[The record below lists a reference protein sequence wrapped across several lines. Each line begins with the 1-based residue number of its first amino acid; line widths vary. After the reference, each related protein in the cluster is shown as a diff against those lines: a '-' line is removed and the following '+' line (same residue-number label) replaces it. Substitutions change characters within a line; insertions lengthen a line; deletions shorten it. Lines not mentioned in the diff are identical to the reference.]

1 MKKFLILILTTLVF
15 AVADAQIFTQ
25 KEIRD
30 KFDDVV
36 SKREIKTLITKNDTA
51 IIIEEKGKE
60 AVTYLIENCAKSL
73 FMGSKDNI
81 VRLVNNVYGYQEGWW
96 VILEKDIK
104 DYLLD
109 ISALSN
115 EEDDSKR
122 HDLISKLVEKYCNF
136 ITHRVVTDQF
146 GTKLL
151 YECCLIEKI
160 SKNGN
165 YERIIY
171 GRYYSH

>member
-1 MKKFLILILTTLVF
+1 MKKFLILILAALLT
-15 AVADAQIFTQ
+15 VAANAQIFTH
-25 KEIRD
+25 KMIKD

-36 SKREIKTLITKNDTA
+36 SEREIKTLIEKNDTTF
-51 IIIEEKGKE
+51 IIEEKGNE
-60 AVTYLIENCAKSL
+60 PVTYKIL
-73 FMGSKDNI
+73 FEDESMGSKDNI
-81 VRLVNNVYGYQEGWW
+81 VQLVGNVYGYEEYWC

-109 ISALSN
+109 ISALCN

-151 YECCLIEKI
+151 YEFCWIEKA
-160 SKNGN
+160 SMNGN
-165 YERIIY
+165 SERTIYSIIY
-171 GRYYSH
+171 

>member
-1 MKKFLILILTTLVF
+1 MKKFLILILTALVT
-15 AVADAQIFTQ
+15 VAANAQIFTQ
-25 KEIRD
+25 KKIRD

-60 AVTYLIENCAKSL
+60 AVTYLIVNCAKSL

-81 VRLVNNVYGYQEGWW
+81 VHLVGNVYGYQEAWW

-104 DYLLD
+104 DYFLD

-122 HDLISKLVEKYCNF
+122 DDLISKLIEKYCNF
-136 ITHRVVTDQF
+136 ITHRVVTDKFGLQF
-146 GTKLL
+146 LSE
-151 YECCLIEKI
+151 YYWIEKA
-160 SKNGN
+160 SFNGN
-165 YERIIY
+165 NERTIY
-171 GRYYSH
+171 SKDY

>member
-25 KEIRD
+25 KQIRD

-51 IIIEEKGKE
+51 IIIEEKGKKS
-60 AVTYLIENCAKSL
+60 VTFKILNEIGFN
-73 FMGSKDNI
+73 GNKDNI
-81 VRLVNNVYGYQEGWW
+81 VQLVGNVYGYEECWC
-96 VILEKDIK
+96 VILEKDVK
-104 DYLLD
+104 DYFLD

-122 HDLISKLVEKYCNF
+122 DDLISKLIEKYYNY
-136 ITHRVVTDQF
+136 ITHRVVTTKY
-146 GTKLL
+146 GTVLL
-151 YECCLIEKI
+151 GEYYWIVKASFNGDNERTIY
-160 SKNGN
+160 SKD
-165 YERIIY
+165 Y
-171 GRYYSH
+171 

>member
-36 SKREIKTLITKNDTA
+36 SKREIKKKKKKNDTA
-51 IIIEEKGKE
+51 IIIEEKGKKS
-60 AVTYLIENCAKSL
+60 VTYLILSEIES
-73 FMGSKDNI
+73 MGSKDNI
-81 VRLVNNVYGYQEGWW
+81 VQLVGNVYGYEKEWV
-96 VILEKDIK
+96 VILEKDVK
-104 DYLLD
+104 DYFLD

-122 HDLISKLVEKYCNF
+122 NDLRSKLIEKYCYF
-136 ITHRVVTDQF
+136 ITHRVVTDKYGLQF
-146 GTKLL
+146 LFEH
-151 YECCLIEKI
+151 YWIEKASFNGDNERTI
-160 SKNGN
+160 YSK
-165 YERIIY
+165 IY
-171 GRYYSH
+171 

>member
-1 MKKFLILILTTLVF
+1 MKKFLILILATLVF

-51 IIIEEKGKE
+51 IIIEEKGKKS
-60 AVTYLIENCAKSL
+60 VTFKILNEIGFN
-73 FMGSKDNI
+73 GNKDNI
-81 VRLVNNVYGYQEGWW
+81 VQLVGNVYGYEECWC
-96 VILEKDIK
+96 VILEKDVK
-104 DYLLD
+104 DYFLD

-136 ITHRVVTDQF
+136 ITHRVVTTKY
-146 GTKLL
+146 GTELL
-151 YECCLIEKI
+151 GEYYWIVKASFNGDTERTIY
-160 SKNGN
+160 SKD
-165 YERIIY
+165 Y
-171 GRYYSH
+171 

>member
-60 AVTYLIENCAKSL
+60 PVTFKILNVIG
-73 FMGSKDNI
+73 FDGSKDNI
-81 VRLVNNVYGYQEGWW
+81 VQLVGNVYGYEECWC
-96 VILEKDIK
+96 VILEKYVK
-104 DYLLD
+104 DYFLD
-109 ISALSN
+109 ISTLSN

-136 ITHRVVTDQF
+136 ITHRVVTTKY
-146 GTKLL
+146 GTELL
-151 YECCLIEKI
+151 GEYYWIVKASFNGDNERTIY
-160 SKNGN
+160 SKD
-165 YERIIY
+165 Y
-171 GRYYSH
+171 

>member
-51 IIIEEKGKE
+51 IIIEEKGKKS
-60 AVTYLIENCAKSL
+60 VTFKILNEIGFN
-73 FMGSKDNI
+73 GNKDNI
-81 VRLVNNVYGYQEGWW
+81 VQLVGNVYGYEECWC
-96 VILEKDIK
+96 VILEKDVK
-104 DYLLD
+104 DYFLD

-136 ITHRVVTDQF
+136 ITHRVVTTKY
-146 GTKLL
+146 GTELL
-151 YECCLIEKI
+151 GEYYWIVKASFNGDTERTIY
-160 SKNGN
+160 SKD
-165 YERIIY
+165 Y
-171 GRYYSH
+171 

>member
-25 KEIRD
+25 KTIRD

-51 IIIEEKGKE
+51 IIIEEKGKKS
-60 AVTYLIENCAKSL
+60 VTFKILNEIGFN
-73 FMGSKDNI
+73 GNKDNI
-81 VRLVNNVYGYQEGWW
+81 VQLVGNVYGYEKSWG
-96 VILEKDIK
+96 VILEKDFK
-104 DYLLD
+104 DYQ
-109 ISALSN
+109 SAFSN
-115 EEDDSKR
+115 EEDV
-122 HDLISKLVEKYCNF
+122 SKLIEKYCYF
-136 ITHRVVTDQF
+136 ITHRVVTDRYGLQF
-146 GTKLL
+146 LSEH
-151 YECCLIEKI
+151 YLIEKI

>member
-1 MKKFLILILTTLVF
+1 MKKFLILILATLVF

-51 IIIEEKGKE
+51 IIIEEKGNGPVAYK
-60 AVTYLIENCAKSL
+60 VL
-73 FMGSKDNI
+73 FEFDSKGSEDNI
-81 VRLVNNVYGYQEGWW
+81 VRLVDDVYGY
-96 VILEKDIK
+96 EKSWIVV
-104 DYLLD
+104 LD
-109 ISALSN
+109 EYRCA
-115 EEDDSKR
+115 
-122 HDLISKLVEKYCNF
+122 
-136 ITHRVVTDQF
+136 ITHRVVTDKY
-146 GTKLL
+146 GTEFVGEFYWVAKL
-151 YECCLIEKI
+151 

-171 GRYYSH
+171 SKIY

>member
-1 MKKFLILILTTLVF
+1 MKKFLILFLTTLVTV
-15 AVADAQIFTQ
+15 VANAQIFTH
-25 KEIRD
+25 KVVKD

-36 SKREIKTLITKNDTA
+36 SEREIKTLVTKNDTA
-51 IIIEEKGKE
+51 FIIEEKGNKP
-60 AVTYLIENCAKSL
+60 VTYKILSEFDST
-73 FMGSKDNI
+73 GSKDNI
-81 VRLVNNVYGYQEGWW
+81 VRLLGNVYGYEKTWE
-96 VILEKDIK
+96 VVLEKNIIGS
-104 DYLLD
+104 LLD
-109 ISALSN
+109 
-115 EEDDSKR
+115 EYR
-122 HDLISKLVEKYCNF
+122 YF

-151 YECCLIEKI
+151 YECYLIEKI